1 MAALPGVYR
10 TVVGYCGGHRPNPS
24 YKAVCGDPAYGDYA
38 EAISLDYDPSI
49 LSYDDV
55 LDAFFRCH
63 DAISGGRSRQYSSII
78 FCHDE
83 GQQRSA
89 ERAVAARPRVST
101 TIEAEQ
107 SFWAAEPYHQKWLL
121 QRKRPLMAALGLQ
134 APDELLWSPAA
145 TVLNA
150 AASRRL
156 TPSRALQRLE
166 ALVEGGELS
175 LQALENVRTA
185 LRVEFHEN

>member
-1 MAALPGVYR
+1 VSA
-10 TVVGYCGGHRPNPS
+10 TTVGYCGGLLPDPS
-24 YKAVCGDPAYGDYA
+24 YKAVCGDPAYSDYA
-38 EAISLDYDPSI
+38 EAISLDYDPSV

-83 GQQRSA
+83 GQRRSA

-101 TIEAEQ
+101 SIEAGQ
-107 SFWAAEPYHQKWLL
+107 PFWVAEPYHQKWLL
-121 QRKRPLMAALGLQ
+121 QRKRPLMLALGVQ
-134 APDELLWSPAA
+134 TPEELLCSPAA

-156 TPSRALQRLE
+156 TPSKALQRLQV
-166 ALVEGGELS
+166 LVEEGKLS
-175 LQALENVRTA
+175 LQTLEDVRAALH
-185 LRVEFHEN
+185 VEFRDS

>member
-1 MAALPGVYR
+1 MLATR
-10 TVVGYCGGHRPNPS
+10 VGYCGGSLPEPT
-24 YKAVCGDPAYGDYA
+24 YKSVCGDQAFSDYA
-38 EAISLDYDPSI
+38 ETIQVDFDPKMV
-49 LSYDDV
+49 SYSEV
-55 LDAFFRCH
+55 LECFFRAH
-63 DAISGGRSRQYSSII
+63 DATAGGRSRQYSSII
-78 FCHDE
+78 FAHDDE
-83 GQQRSA
+83 QRASA
-89 ERAVAARPRVST
+89 DAVKSGLGRWVTTRVEEAGEFW
-101 TIEAEQ
+101 EAE
-107 SFWAAEPYHQKWLL
+107 AYHQKWLL